1 MSSLLGL
8 FGPNKSLEI
17 RMLTLLITAAVLSAC
32 SAAKKPIETT
42 LLQCQYHGSEAALN
56 KSATQWFSK
65 IHDELP
71 SQAPKVATALSKLS
85 VDEFRAAVLALTQ
98 RNITENSPKCANDS
112 HLPVHKCLD
121 RSNATA
127 LREVRTIVNA
137 QKRACN
143 AGISSLVDW
152 SFESAVSEC
161 FTPSNGSCATQAP
174 ACVRNLVQDLDTKL
188 SNMLTGPRLGNRDD
202 VSSIDSNSTSTN
214 YTALQRSHRKLAVDM
229 VVVTAI
235 GNAFAILFF
244 LAKPV
249 TETMLPVIFLSTAL
263 GRAGEELRKD
273 HRD

>member
-1 MSSLLGL
+1 MLCLIFTVVLL
-8 FGPNKSLEI
+8 
-17 RMLTLLITAAVLSAC
+17 AVC

-42 LLQCQYHGSEAALN
+42 LLHSQFHGSEAALN

-71 SQAPKVATALSKLS
+71 SQTPGVATALSKLS
-85 VDEFRAAVLALTQ
+85 VDEFRAAVLALAQ

-112 HLPVHKCLD
+112 HLPIRKCLG

-127 LREVRTIVNA
+127 SRDVRTIVNA

-161 FTPSNGSCATQAP
+161 FAPTNGSCAAQAP

-188 SNMLTGPRLGNRDD
+188 ANMLTGPRLGKRDD
-202 VSSIDSNSTSTN
+202 VSSIDSNATSTN
-214 YTALQRSHRKLAVDM
+214 YTALQTAHRKLAIDV
-229 VVVTAI
+229 VVVTTI
-235 GNAFAILFF
+235 GDVFAFLFF
-244 LAKPV
+244 MANPV
-249 TETMLPVIFLSTAL
+249 TETLLPVIFLSVAL
-263 GRAGEELRKD
+263 GFAGNALRQNN
-273 HRD
+273 